1 MTVKTIKIGT
11 WQLLRVF
18 LRSFFL
24 QSVWNYQSLISVG
37 FAYALIPVLNRLY
50 DDEES
55 KIKFLRRHLNFFNA
69 HPYFASFALGAVI
82 RVEQDIAEGKGDP
95 EQVPKLKNAI
105 IGPLGALGD
114 QMFWGTIKPAAVLL
128 GVIAVLLTR
137 DVNSFLYIFIF
148 LLLVYNVPHLYI
160 RYYGIREGYRQG
172 FTVYKLLSAQ
182 RYKKYIN
189 FYIGLG
195 AMGLGFVISYSF
207 LTYEQVSTYH
217 GIAFIFCVSVAYYY
231 HKIKRSFYRNVGFS
245 LLTAILLGIIIE
257 SI

>member
-1 MTVKTIKIGT
+1 MTEVKKKISN
-11 WQLLRVF
+11 WRLIRVF
-18 LRSFFL
+18 FRSFFL

-37 FAYALIPVLNRLY
+37 FAYALVPVLNLLY
-50 DDEES
+50 DDQES
-55 KIKFLRRHLNFFNA
+55 KINFLRRHLNFFNA

-82 RVEQDIAEGKGDP
+82 RIEQEISEGKGDP
-95 EQVPKLKNAI
+95 EQVPRLKNAM

-128 GVIAVLLTR
+128 GVIAVLITQ
-137 DVNSFLYIFIF
+137 DVSSFLYIIIG
-148 LLLVYNVPHLYI
+148 LLLIYNIPHFYI
-160 RYYGIREGYRQG
+160 RFYGIREGYRQG
-172 FTVYKLLSAQ
+172 FAVYKLLSMHV
-182 RYKKYIN
+182 YKKYIN
-189 FYIGLG
+189 FYVALG

-207 LTYEQVSTYH
+207 LTYEEVNTFH
-217 GIAFIFCVSVAYYY
+217 GIAFILCVSVAYYY